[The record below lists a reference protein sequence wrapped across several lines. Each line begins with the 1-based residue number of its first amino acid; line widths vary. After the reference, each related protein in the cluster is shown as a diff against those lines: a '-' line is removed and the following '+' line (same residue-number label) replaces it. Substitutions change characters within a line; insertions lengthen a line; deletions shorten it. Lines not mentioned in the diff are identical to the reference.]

1 MKKMKKLAS
10 LLLVLVMSLALTVPA
25 FAATRDAYQPYDSDE
40 DLVSNAAGYS
50 YWIGSTLYSSI
61 FGSSRYAS
69 VSVREK
75 NGNTIPAGYIE
86 ITPTLCNAS
95 GSIKIIG
102 SSVSSSGKG
111 THLFANT
118 KTSGDP
124 EMCYATGVVIVEGRG
139 KVNAPKATDARSRQA
154 VDALTKTLTEDGKYP
169 VNACGETYGSLMLA
183 SEVGHVPDLLSAV
196 GSSGVDGYIRLAD
209 LIADHAAGDSLPLYD
224 LEGNVIGAFV
234 V

>member
-1 MKKMKKLAS
+1 MKKMKKLTS

-25 FAATRDAYQPYDSDE
+25 FAATRDAYEGHNSGSITVPG
-40 DLVSNAAGYS
+40 AGYS
-50 YWIGSTLYSSI
+50 YRIYSTLYSSV

-69 VSVREK
+69 VSVEEK
-75 NGNTIPAGYIE
+75 SGRTIPKNYIT

-95 GSIKIIG
+95 GSIEITG
-102 SSVSSSGKG
+102 SPVSSSGSG

-124 EMCYATGVVIVEGRG
+124 EMRYATGVVVVEGYGEVTSPR
-139 KVNAPKATDARSRQA
+139 VTDARSRQA

-196 GSSGVDGYIRLAD
+196 GSNGVDGYIRLAD